1 MRPDYL
7 FRNTSSGE
15 PLAPFLRYLAT
26 CVGRYGISHT
36 RPPTESRPGHVA
48 LTAGF
53 YEDPSALFS
62 GWQSNP
68 VPFDSIFRHVAGA
81 WGLGSPDVVPIW
93 NGHGNY
99 TWRAYDASMEDWAA
113 NTDLTD
119 LDTWVFNET
128 SMLLDGVFPAACACH
143 VLVSEKVLLVPV

>member
-1 MRPDYL
+1 M
-7 FRNTSSGE
+7 
-15 PLAPFLRYLAT
+15 
-26 CVGRYGISHT
+26 
-36 RPPTESRPGHVA
+36 
-48 LTAGF
+48 
-53 YEDPSALFS
+53 
-62 GWQSNP
+62 
-68 VPFDSIFRHVAGA
+68 
-81 WGLGSPDVVPIW
+81 VPIW

-143 VLVSEKVLLVPV
+143 VLASEKVLLVPV